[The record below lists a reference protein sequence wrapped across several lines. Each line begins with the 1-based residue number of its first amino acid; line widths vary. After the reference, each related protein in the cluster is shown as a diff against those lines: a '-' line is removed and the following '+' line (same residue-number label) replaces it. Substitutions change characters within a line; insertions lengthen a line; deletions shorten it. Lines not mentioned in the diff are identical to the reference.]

1 MAAPSP
7 RVLTPQNNLL
17 RFAAWHCVLL
27 AFLILAAGCAKKP
40 PSSSELRAITRD
52 LVAAAQKTAG
62 RNAQVVIQP
71 EMGKL
76 GNGSAHLVADD
87 IFIQLPAGS
96 KSTAVEAAL
105 DRAASRY
112 GLTRTPRSA
121 SLGVL
126 RFDYSLNGQRTQ
138 TIHILTSVQAG
149 SNRETTDGANSPRLA
164 IIIDDLGT
172 DPAPAETI
180 LNLPFPLT
188 LSVLPNEMHS
198 RDIAEEAFQHGD
210 QVLLHLPMEAE
221 GDAAKP
227 EAIELRV
234 GISESEVD
242 RLLAEMLDSVPHA
255 IGVNN
260 HEGSR
265 ATADPQLMAAVMSAI
280 RARHLFFVDSR
291 TTVATVAYDAAR
303 HAGVPA
309 AYRKVFL
316 DDVETRE
323 AVLQQLDVAARDAT
337 RDGWAIAIGHP
348 HPETLAALAE
358 GLPQMQARGVRL
370 VFVSDLVQ

>member
-1 MAAPSP
+1 VAARSP
-7 RVLTPQNNLL
+7 RVFSL
-17 RFAAWHCVLL
+17 RNVFLRYAAWRFVLL
-27 AFLILAAGCAKKP
+27 AFLILAAGCAKKS
-40 PSSSELRAITRD
+40 PSTSELRAITRD
-52 LVAAAQKTAG
+52 LVAAAQKAAG
-62 RNAQVVIQP
+62 HNAQIVIQP
-71 EMGKL
+71 EMARPGTEP
-76 GNGSAHLVADD
+76 AHLIADD

-96 KSTAVEAAL
+96 KTAGVEAAL
-105 DRAASRY
+105 DRAAARY
-112 GLTRTPRSA
+112 GLARTPRSA
-121 SLGVL
+121 SPGVL

-138 TIHILTSVQAG
+138 TIHILTSAQAS
-149 SNRETTDGANSPRLA
+149 SNQAALGGGNGPRLA

-188 LSVLPNEMHS
+188 LSVLPNELHS

-221 GDAAKP
+221 GGAAKP

-234 GISESEVD
+234 GMSASDVD
-242 RLLAEMLDSVPHA
+242 RLLGEMLDSVPHA

-265 ATADPQLMAAVMSAI
+265 ATADPGLMAALMDTI

-303 HAGVPA
+303 QAGVPA

-316 DDVETRE
+316 DDIETRE

-358 GLPQMQARGVRL
+358 GLPRMQARGIRL
-370 VFVSDLVQ
+370 VFVSELVQ